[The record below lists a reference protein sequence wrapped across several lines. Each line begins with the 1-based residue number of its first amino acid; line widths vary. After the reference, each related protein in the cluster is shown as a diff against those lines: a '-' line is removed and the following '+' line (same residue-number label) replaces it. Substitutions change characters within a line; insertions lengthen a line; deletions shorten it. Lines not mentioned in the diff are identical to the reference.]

1 MKKYYNMLKMN
12 PDKILDLLKESD
24 SVSQKIYYGF
34 IFVSRAVIIVAFCV
48 LFVTVLTTFF
58 GSDNSSL
65 AVVLV
70 VMVLT
75 LRFVHFR
82 YCIGDTL
89 INLFI
94 MMLVFTFAPALS
106 LIAPAWTLPF
116 IHILALLILLLVA
129 CQKPEMG
136 LGGLFGFSYCYL
148 VGNAVIGEAL
158 LRRAEM
164 ALVGY
169 IICALIMIY
178 EHRKKDKDVRFHHLF
193 LTFSFKNV
201 VSLWQV
207 RMALGVGIILAVG
220 QIMDMPRFMWMG
232 FACSTMLAKWPLSNN
247 THERF
252 IERIVGIVC
261 GSVAFLVMCTI
272 FPDISMDMIG
282 LVFGVVLGFFSKYTW
297 KTIVICFMALS
308 VAAGPYGV
316 IGASV
321 MRIVNN
327 VFGAVFA
334 MLFARFFDWLVVKR
348 TLPKKEQ
355 ES

>member
-12 PDKILDLLKESD
+12 PDKILDLLKASD
-24 SVSQKIYYGF
+24 SVKDKIFYGF
-34 IFVSRAVIIVAFCV
+34 VFVSRAVIIVAFCV
-48 LFVTVLTTFF
+48 LFVSVLTAFF
-58 GSDNSSL
+58 GSDNSAL

-89 INLFI
+89 INLAI

-106 LIAPAWTLPF
+106 LIAPSFAIPF
-116 IHILALLILLLVA
+116 IHIIAMFILLVVG
-129 CQKPEMG
+129 CQHPEMG

-169 IICALIMIY
+169 IILAAIMIY
-178 EHRKKDKDVRFHHLF
+178 EHRKKDRDVRFHHLF

-201 VSLWQV
+201 ISLWQV
-207 RMALGVGIILAVG
+207 RMALGVGIILSVG
-220 QIMDMPRFMWMG
+220 QLLDMPRFMWLG

-252 IERIVGIVC
+252 IERIVGIVV
-261 GSVAFLVMCTI
+261 GSCFFMVMCTI
-272 FPDISMDMIG
+272 FPNISMEMIG
-282 LVFGVVLGFFSKYTW
+282 LLFGVVLGFFSRYTW

-308 VAAGPYGV
+308 TAAGLYGV
-316 IGASV
+316 IGASI

-348 TLPKKEQ
+348 TLPQKKE
-355 ES
+355 